1 VWVSGGC
8 GCGRCGRTLEIYV
21 GIGIILDGLEVVVVV
36 VFVGELDNVAV
47 GVVARRVALQDI
59 SVVAGMLDAL
69 PRSV

>member
-1 VWVSGGC
+1 
-8 GCGRCGRTLEIYV
+8 LEIYV